1 MIKEK
6 RITDFIKEMPSL
18 YHLQSKKVT
27 RDLKAVYSNEYP
39 IVMICLA
46 LEIGRSLGVKMNSYK
61 IRGFYRSIFTNQCT
75 DKAIKT
81 GIEANYFYSEPV
93 DKRSNQLIL
102 LPKGIEAI
110 RKYHDLTHERSKR
123 AYLKLFT

>member
-1 MIKEK
+1 MKEK
-6 RITDFIKEMPSL
+6 RIIQLIKEAPNL

-27 RDLKAVYSNEYP
+27 KDLKLVHGIEYP
-39 IVMICLA
+39 ILMVCLV
-46 LEIGRSLGVKMNSYK
+46 LEIGQTLNVKINSYK